1 MFTLCTNH
9 ESEFEIEYLILKGNP
24 GDFHQKAYPDE
35 VEFISIS
42 IYEVKLT
49 TMQMELFITDYGA
62 DLLETLCLED
72 AINTH
77 KENF

>member
-1 MFTLCTNH
+1 MFTVSVNH
-9 ESEFEIEYLILKGNP
+9 EAEFEIEYLILKGNP
-24 GDFHQKAYPDE
+24 GDFFEKASPDE
-35 VEFISIS
+35 VEILFISV
-42 IYEVKLT
+42 YDKKLT
-49 TMQMELFITDYGA
+49 PMQREAFITDYGA